1 VFTSTGVRMSDAD
14 LSILNRV
21 YEIILDRKQ
30 NYDESSYVCKLLNNR
45 KGMNKILEK
54 VGEESIETILAVRN
68 EDHAEIVSESSDLIF
83 HLLVLLAANDIT
95 LDEIA
100 AELTVRHETMKRD

>member
-1 VFTSTGVRMSDAD
+1 MQNTD

-30 NYDESSYVCKLLNNR
+30 NYDERSYVCKLLNNH

-68 EDHAEIVSESSDLIF
+68 EDHAEIISEISDLIF
-83 HLLVLLAANDIT
+83 HLLVLLAANNIT
-95 LDEIA
+95 LDEIT
-100 AELTVRHETMKRD
+100 AEMITRHESMKRD

>member
-1 VFTSTGVRMSDAD
+1 MPEAD

-21 YEIILDRKQ
+21 YDIILDRKE
-30 NYDESSYVCKLLNNR
+30 NYDENSYVCKLLNHR

-68 EDHAEIVSESSDLIF
+68 EDHKEIVSESSDLIF
-83 HLLVLLAANDIT
+83 HLLVMLAANNVT

-100 AELTVRHETMKRD
+100 AELVSRHEKMKRD

>member
-1 VFTSTGVRMSDAD
+1 MPDAD

-30 NYDESSYVCKLLNNR
+30 NYDEHSYVCKLLNHR

-68 EDHAEIVSESSDLIF
+68 EDHDEIVSESSDLIF
-83 HLLVLLAANDIT
+83 HILVMLAANNIT
-95 LDEIA
+95 LEEIA
-100 AELTVRHETMKRD
+100 AELAARHESMKRN

>member
-1 VFTSTGVRMSDAD
+1 MLDAD

-21 YEIILDRKQ
+21 YDIILDRKM
-30 NYDESSYVCKLLNNR
+30 NYDESSYVCKLLNHR

-68 EDHAEIVSESSDLIF
+68 NDHAEIVSETSDLIF
-83 HLLVLLAANDIT
+83 HLLVMLAANDIT

-100 AELTVRHETMKRD
+100 AELSARHESMKRD

>member
-1 VFTSTGVRMSDAD
+1 MPDAD

-21 YEIILDRKQ
+21 YDIILDRKM
-30 NYDESSYVCKLLNNR
+30 NYDECSYVCKLLNHR

-68 EDHAEIVSESSDLIF
+68 NDHEEIVSESSDLIF
-83 HLLVLLAANDIT
+83 HLLVMLAANDIT

-100 AELTVRHETMKRD
+100 AELSARHESMKRD

>member
-1 VFTSTGVRMSDAD
+1 MQNTD

-21 YEIILDRKQ
+21 YEIILDRKH
-30 NYDESSYVCKLLNNR
+30 NYDERSYVCKLLNNH

-54 VGEESIETILAVRN
+54 VGEEAIETILAVKN
-68 EDHAEIVSESSDLIF
+68 ENRTEIILEISDLIF
-83 HLLVLLAANDIT
+83 HLLVLLAANNIT

-100 AELTVRHETMKRD
+100 SEMISRHESMKRD

>member
-1 VFTSTGVRMSDAD
+1 MPEAD

-21 YEIILDRKQ
+21 YEIILDRKE
-30 NYDESSYVCKLLNNR
+30 NYDEHSYVCKLLNHR

-68 EDHAEIVSESSDLIF
+68 EDHEEIVSESSDLIF
-83 HLLVLLAANDIT
+83 HLLVLLAANNVT

-100 AELTVRHETMKRD
+100 SELSARHEKMKRD

>member
-1 VFTSTGVRMSDAD
+1 MSDAD

-21 YEIILDRKQ
+21 YEIIQDRKL
-30 NYDESSYVCKLLNNR
+30 NYDERSYVCKLLNHP

-83 HLLVLLAANDIT
+83 HLLVLLAANNIS

-100 AELTVRHETMKRD
+100 TELTARHESMKRD

>member
-1 VFTSTGVRMSDAD
+1 MPEAD

-21 YEIILDRKQ
+21 YEIILDRKE
-30 NYDESSYVCKLLNNR
+30 NYDENSYVCKLLNHN

-68 EDHAEIVSESSDLIF
+68 EDHKEIVSESSDLIF
-83 HLLVLLAANDIT
+83 HLLVMLAANNVT

-100 AELTVRHETMKRD
+100 AELSARHEKMKRD

>member
-1 VFTSTGVRMSDAD
+1 MPDAD

-30 NYDESSYVCKLLNNR
+30 NYDERSYVCKLLNHR

-68 EDHAEIVSESSDLIF
+68 ENHVEIVSESSDLIF
-83 HLLVLLAANDIT
+83 HLLVMLAANNIT

-100 AELTVRHETMKRD
+100 AELSARHENMKRD

>member
-1 VFTSTGVRMSDAD
+1 MQDAD
-14 LSILNRV
+14 LSILNTV
-21 YEIILDRKQ
+21 YDIILDRKQ
-30 NYDESSYVCKLLNNR
+30 NYDEHSYVCKLLNHR

-68 EDHAEIVSESSDLIF
+68 EKHAEIVSETSDLIF
-83 HLLVLLAANDIT
+83 HLLVMLAANDVT

-100 AELTVRHETMKRD
+100 AELSARHESMKRE

>member
-1 VFTSTGVRMSDAD
+1 MPEAD

-21 YEIILDRKQ
+21 YEIILDRKE
-30 NYDESSYVCKLLNNR
+30 NYDENSYVCKLLNHS

-54 VGEESIETILAVRN
+54 VGEESIETILVVRN
-68 EDHAEIVSESSDLIF
+68 EDHKEIVSESSDLIF
-83 HLLVLLAANDIT
+83 HLLVMLAANNVT

-100 AELTVRHETMKRD
+100 DELSARHEKMKRD

>member
-1 VFTSTGVRMSDAD
+1 MQNAD
-14 LSILNRV
+14 LSILSRV

-30 NYDESSYVCKLLNNR
+30 NYDECSYVCKLLNNQ

-68 EDHAEIVSESSDLIF
+68 EDHTEIISEISDLIF
-83 HLLVLLAANDIT
+83 HLLVLLAANNIT

-100 AELTVRHETMKRD
+100 AEMTARHESMKRD

>member
-1 VFTSTGVRMSDAD
+1 MPDAD

-30 NYDESSYVCKLLNNR
+30 NFDERSYVCKILNHP
-45 KGMNKILEK
+45 KGINKVLEK
-54 VGEESIETILAVRN
+54 VGEEAIETILAVRN
-68 EDHAEIVSESSDLIF
+68 NDHTEIVSESSDLIF
-83 HLLVLLAANDIT
+83 HLLVLLAANNIT

-100 AELTVRHETMKRD
+100 SELTVRHENMKRD

>member
-1 VFTSTGVRMSDAD
+1 MPDTD

-30 NYDESSYVCKLLNNR
+30 NYDECSYVCELLNHR

-68 EDHAEIVSESSDLIF
+68 EDHDEIVSESSDLIF
-83 HLLVLLAANDIT
+83 HLLILLAANNIT

-100 AELTVRHETMKRD
+100 AELSARHKSMKRD

>member
-1 VFTSTGVRMSDAD
+1 MPDAD

-21 YEIILDRKQ
+21 YDIILDRKM
-30 NYDESSYVCKLLNNR
+30 NYDERSYVCKLLNHR

-68 EDHAEIVSESSDLIF
+68 NDHAEIVSESSDLIF
-83 HLLVLLAANDIT
+83 HLLVLFAANDIT

-100 AELTVRHETMKRD
+100 AELSARHESMKRD